1 MKTEDITF
9 NKSFNNNNK
18 IVINKYKLVALD
30 NNMDSNNFDKQ
41 EMLDELIK
49 HKNHLAEIE

>member
-41 EMLDELIK
+41 EMLGELIK